1 MKKLPL
7 LFLAAVMTAVLF
19 AGCGTASDSG
29 ADASADATAENPS
42 VTGNFRTESYIS
54 GVLYQESAE
63 VAAQQI
69 QAFELATLKLK
80 EKVAKV
86 DKNDNGKIDG
96 DEQKLAIVSDIDATL
111 MDDSTYIAGA
121 ILRTDQEPWNNGD
134 WNGYYGAIASD
145 KDTAIPG
152 ALEFVKAAR
161 EMGVEV
167 YYITNRPYYELDITV
182 QQMKN
187 AGFPVDSKGY
197 EKAGD
202 YVEILEGD
210 ELTAYA
216 EKINKGDSGLK
227 IDAGYFTNPENPIFQ
242 VQGTDYSSD
251 KQARRKNVQD
261 IYGEE
266 NVVMYLGDSIND
278 FLSDSD
284 TEDFSR
290 TIGNADRTENVTS
303 KNYVDKWGAEY
314 IVLPNSA
321 YGDWL
326 KATWYKDKAENAAQE
341 TEWIKKQLEENSY
354 LNGKTWYKGNS
365 PIGPDVQ

>member
-7 LFLAAVMTAVLF
+7 LFLAAVMIAVLF

-134 WNGYYGAIASD
+134 
-145 KDTAIPG
+145 
-152 ALEFVKAAR
+152 
-161 EMGVEV
+161 
-167 YYITNRPYYELDITV
+167 
-182 QQMKN
+182 
-187 AGFPVDSKGY
+187 
-197 EKAGD
+197 
-202 YVEILEGD
+202 
-210 ELTAYA
+210 
-216 EKINKGDSGLK
+216 
-227 IDAGYFTNPENPIFQ
+227 
-242 VQGTDYSSD
+242 
-251 KQARRKNVQD
+251 
-261 IYGEE
+261 
-266 NVVMYLGDSIND
+266 
-278 FLSDSD
+278 
-284 TEDFSR
+284 
-290 TIGNADRTENVTS
+290 
-303 KNYVDKWGAEY
+303 
-314 IVLPNSA
+314 
-321 YGDWL
+321 
-326 KATWYKDKAENAAQE
+326 
-341 TEWIKKQLEENSY
+341 
-354 LNGKTWYKGNS
+354 
-365 PIGPDVQ
+365 

>member
-1 MKKLPL
+1 MQHVEGKGSL
-7 LFLAAVMTAVLF
+7 LFLAAVMIAVLF

-152 ALEFVKAAR
+152 ALEFVKAAGD
-161 EMGVEV
+161 MGVEV

-251 KQARRKNVQD
+251 KRARRKNVQD

-266 NVVMYLGDSIND
+266 NIVMYLGDSIND

-290 TIGNADRTENVTS
+290 TIGNADRTENVTG
-303 KNYVDKWGAEY
+303 KNYVDKSCAF
-314 IVLPNSA
+314 LLASNRRTASRSA
-321 YGDWL
+321 RIMFF
-326 KATWYKDKAENAAQE
+326 T
-341 TEWIKKQLEENSY
+341 
-354 LNGKTWYKGNS
+354 S
-365 PIGPDVQ
+365 PIRESIPGISSLEKKISK